1 MGVEFLKIKESI
13 EAKEIIQEKFDEYY
27 DAKSEIIDIRDSYNR
42 VTFNEI
48 KSRIDFPPFN
58 RALKDGFAI
67 KAEDSYGIN
76 EENPKKLKVIDFL
89 EAGSF
94 TEKTVELGTT
104 VEIST
109 GAPIPKGADAVVMVE
124 YSNRCEDNPELEE
137 DEIEILTSATPN
149 QDIGLKGSDITKDK
163 VILEKNSI
171 LNPSKIGVI
180 AAQGID
186 KIEVYKKPKIGII
199 STGNE
204 LLTNQEEIKPGKIYD
219 VNSEML
225 KAGVTACGAEGK
237 TFGIVKDV
245 YDDLKNKIKESL
257 KECDILLCSG
267 GTSAG
272 VGDNI
277 RHILDELGTVYIH
290 GITVQ
295 PGKPTILGVID
306 GKIVIG
312 LPGNPVSAIVIFN
325 VFVAPAIKKLAG
337 FLEEKEQEVVK
348 GKLAKRIHSPI
359 GRMQYQL
366 VKIEDGIVYPIF
378 KDSGAIFSLASASGY
393 TKVSKQ
399 VELLEEGEEVEV
411 HLFHE

>member
-1 MGVEFLKIKESI
+1 MGTEFLKIKESS
-13 EAKEIIQEKFDEYY
+13 EAKGIIQEKFEECYK
-27 DAKSEIIDIRDSYNR
+27 AKCEEISIKNSYNR
-42 VTFNEI
+42 IIFEDI

-58 RALKDGFAI
+58 RSLKDGFAI
-67 KAEDSYGIN
+67 KAEDSFGVN
-76 EENPKKLKVIDFL
+76 EENPKTLKIIDSL

-94 TEKTVELGTT
+94 SEKTIELGTT

-109 GAPIPKGADAVVMVE
+109 GAPIPNGANAVIMVE
-124 YSNRCEDNPELEE
+124 YSAKKEENPEIAN
-137 DEIEILTSATPN
+137 DEVQILTTATPN
-149 QDIGLKGSDITKDK
+149 QDIGLKGSDIKKGNT
-163 VILEKNSI
+163 ILEKGAI
-171 LNPSKIGVI
+171 LNPAKIGVI

-186 KIEVYKKPKIGII
+186 KVKVYKKPKVGII

-204 LLTNQEEIKPGKIYD
+204 LLTNDKEIKPGKIYD
-219 VNSEML
+219 VNSEMIRT
-225 KAGVTACGAEGK
+225 GVKACGAIGETK
-237 TFGIVKDV
+237 GIVKDI
-245 YDDLKNKIKESL
+245 YDDLKAKITESL
-257 KECDILLCSG
+257 KDCDILICSG

-277 RHILDELGTVYIH
+277 KQVLDELGTVYIH

-295 PGKPTILGVID
+295 PGKPTVVGIVN

-337 FLEEKEQEVVK
+337 FTEEKEQKTIK

-366 VKIEDGIVYPIF
+366 VKIKDKQVFPIF
-378 KDSGAIFSLASASGY
+378 KDSGAIFSLATAAGY
-393 TKVSKQ
+393 IKVSKQ
-399 VELLEEGEEVEV
+399 TELLEEGEEVEV
-411 HLFHE
+411 TLFD

>member
-1 MGVEFLKIKESI
+1 MGVEFLKIKESE
-13 EAKEIIQEKFDEYY
+13 EAKEIIQEKFDELYSPQ
-27 DAKSEIIDIRDSYNR
+27 SEIIDIADSYER
-42 VTFNEI
+42 ITFSDI
-48 KSRIDFPPFN
+48 KSRIDFPPFD
-58 RALKDGFAI
+58 RSLKDGFAI
-67 KAEDSYGIN
+67 NAEDSYGAN
-76 EENPKKLKVIDFL
+76 EENPKRLKVIDFL

-94 TEKTVELGTT
+94 TDKTVEPGTT

-109 GAPIPKGADAVVMVE
+109 GAPVPDGANAVVMVE
-124 YSNRCEDNPELEE
+124 FANRQSDNPDLAS
-137 DEIEILTSATPN
+137 DEIEILTSVTPS
-149 QDIGLKGSDITKDK
+149 QDIGKKGSDVQAGQ
-163 VILEKNSI
+163 VILEKNKL
-171 LNPSKIGVI
+171 LNPPKIGVI

-186 KIEVYKKPKIGII
+186 TVEVYKKPVVGVI

-219 VNSEML
+219 VNSEMI
-225 KAGVTACGAEGK
+225 KAGVESCGAEGK
-237 TFGIVKDV
+237 TLGIVKDV
-245 YDDLKNKIKESL
+245 YDDLKAKITESL

-277 RHILDELGTVYIH
+277 RQILDEIGTVYIH

-295 PGKPTILGVID
+295 PGKPTILGVVD

-325 VFVAPAIKKLAG
+325 VFVAPSIKKLAG
-337 FLEEKEQEVVK
+337 FVDEQPHKTIK
-348 GKLAKRIHSPI
+348 GKLARRIHSPI

-366 VKIEDGIVYPIF
+366 VRVEDGIVYPIF
-378 KDSGAIFSLASASGY
+378 KDSGAIFSLASAAGY

-399 VELLEEGEEVEV
+399 TEMVEEGEEVEV
-411 HLFHE
+411 TLFN